1 MLNNRNVE
9 RGRWWWLDRLLK
21 KPLGGVGRQLQLDIG
36 LRKTKSRK
44 KERKGATRRDVF
56 FRRIDRLLS
65 FLPWISYVD
74 AQREENEMRL
84 SVVFELLLIL
94 LLIAFAAYGRVID
107 RNRTEQRAIAN
118 GGSKQSNVGISTLS
132 LKQATDN
139 VNRYCTCNENI
150 CNCCRDFHIP
160 LVQLQ
165 GPGCASLQYLQGDN
179 LAVQLSFGDN
189 ILTSTIVNGKSPR
202 PVCVPL
208 PGGFTKFCGRIY
220 SIQREAKN
228 HFKACLGLELQSS
241 TELEASLRVSCFRF
255 GPDGLKLR
263 PAEPLPVVETETP
276 DEDDD
281 DDFFGLGSDEDDD
294 DDDDEDNDAGD
305 PAEVSPLTNS
315 VPNSS
320 AEDED
325 DEDDDD
331 VLGFGALLDIITGD
345 DETTTKKPKVTT
357 AAPLLQFT
365 IPLLTKPTLAAPSGT
380 DQAPT
385 AGDSAGDSSEDN
397 LYIPVQNVEVQD
409 TVAEDSGEFSVTEPV
424 NLSEEIVTEPSN
436 KVVAYTKPGKFPS
449 KKATVVPE
457 ANKKPSLAST
467 SINAIENETDKK
479 KKKKPLK
486 GGDDD
491 DDDDILD
498 DDDDDDDEE
507 EELLGADDDEK
518 DSEEED
524 DDEDEKGEGSEQE
537 YGEDED
543 EKAEDLE
550 DLDDD
555 DDDEEAE
562 DAVISALVYDDK
574 EDAKKR
580 KVKKSHESS
589 EADDD
594 DYELGLSG
602 LLARSRHSRSGRQS
616 NVVRL

>member
-1 MLNNRNVE
+1 
-9 RGRWWWLDRLLK
+9 
-21 KPLGGVGRQLQLDIG
+21 
-36 LRKTKSRK
+36 
-44 KERKGATRRDVF
+44 
-56 FRRIDRLLS
+56 
-65 FLPWISYVD
+65 
-74 AQREENEMRL
+74 MRM
-84 SVVFELLLIL
+84 SVVVELLLIL

-107 RNRTEQRAIAN
+107 LNQTEQRAISDN
-118 GGSKQSNVGISTLS
+118 SSKQSNAGVSTLS

-228 HFKACLGLELQSS
+228 HFKACLGLELQSA

-263 PAEPLPVVETETP
+263 PAEPLPVVETDTP
-276 DEDDD
+276 EEDDD
-281 DDFFGLGSDEDDD
+281 DDIFGLGSDDDDEEDDEDDD
-294 DDDDEDNDAGD
+294 ADN
-305 PAEVSPLTNS
+305 PSEISPLTNS
-315 VPNSS
+315 VPDSS

-325 DEDDDD
+325 DDDDDD

-345 DETTTKKPKVTT
+345 DETATKKPKVTT
-357 AAPLLQFT
+357 PAPLLEFT
-365 IPLLTKPTLAAPSGT
+365 IPLLTKPTAAAPLNT
-380 DQAPT
+380 EPLI
-385 AGDSAGDSSEDN
+385 AGDSAEVTNDEEN
-397 LYIPVQNVEVQD
+397 EYIPVQSIQPEDN
-409 TVAEDSGEFSVTEPV
+409 VAEDSDEFSVTEPV
-424 NLSEEIVTEPSN
+424 YEFADTVTESSN
-436 KVVAYTKPGKFPS
+436 KVVAYAKPGKLPT
-449 KKATVVPE
+449 KKVVLQV
-457 ANKKPSLAST
+457 NKVPSLTSA
-467 SINAIENETDKK
+467 SINAIETETDQ
-479 KKKKPLK
+479 KKKPAKKPVK
-486 GGDDD
+486 GDNEDDDD

-507 EELLGADDDEK
+507 AELLSGDDDEK
-518 DSEEED
+518 DTEEED
-524 DDEDEKGEGSEQE
+524 EYEDEKEVTEQE
-537 YGEDED
+537 NAEEDD

-555 DDDEEAE
+555 DDEAE
-562 DAVISALVYDDK
+562 DAVISALVYDEKDN
-574 EDAKKR
+574 AKKR
-580 KVKKSHESS
+580 KVKKNHESS

-602 LLARSRHSRSGRQS
+602 LLARSRHSRSGRRS
-616 NVVRL
+616 KVIRP